1 MKTSVWSLA
10 CQQSVCHTVYS
21 RNDRVVFYDA
31 VYMHVVHGYSCLQ
44 SACQLT
50 HSSVAL
56 SSRPELELLVAL

>member
-1 MKTSVWSLA
+1 M
-10 CQQSVCHTVYS
+10 YS

-44 SACQLT
+44 SVCQLT

-56 SSRPELELLVAL
+56 SSGPDLELLVAL